1 MNTVLLVEDNRLI
14 KIAHE
19 RLLTRAGYKVVA
31 AGDGEEALKVVHS
44 VSPDVILLD
53 MMLPRV
59 SGHQV
64 LRALKSNPLTA
75 GIPVVV
81 VTGLSKMNA
90 GKLKGDGAN
99 AFVEKEALLDS
110 LQPLLDAIRHVLKK
124 TAVARKSAVLIG
136 TAEPRLALSGF
147 ER

>member
-19 RLLTRAGYKVVA
+19 RLLTRAGYKVA
-31 AGDGEEALKVVHS
+31 AAADGEEALKIVHS

-59 SGHQV
+59 SGDQV

-81 VTGLSKMNA
+81 VTGLSKINA
-90 GKLKGDGAN
+90 DKLREDGAN
-99 AFVEKEALLDS
+99 AFVEKEALLNS
-110 LQPLLDAIRHVLKK
+110 QQPLLDAVRRVLQKP
-124 TAVARKSAVLIG
+124 AVARPSVSIRTEK
-136 TAEPRLALSGF
+136 PRLALSGF

>member
-14 KIAHE
+14 KIAHG
-19 RLLTRAGYKVVA
+19 RLLTRAGYKVA
-31 AGDGEEALKVVHS
+31 AAADGEEALKIVHS

-59 SGHQV
+59 SGDQV

-81 VTGLSKMNA
+81 VTGLSKINA
-90 GKLKGDGAN
+90 DKLREDGAN

-110 LQPLLDAIRHVLKK
+110 QQPLLDAVRRVLKK
-124 TAVARKSAVLIG
+124 PAVAPSVSVRTEK
-136 TAEPRLALSGF
+136 PRLALSGF
-147 ER
+147 EH